1 MTSVL
6 LVEDD
11 ATLGASLSS
20 RLEEEGYR
28 VSWAKTISEAA
39 EHLRAAEFQLSI
51 LDIGLPDGSG
61 LSLARTIRETSNT
74 PIIFLSAMNSA
85 EFRLEGFEI
94 GADDYIPKP
103 FHLKEL
109 LLRIARVLAGRQKPK
124 RLESAGVTLDLDER
138 SLTLMHSNEKIF
150 PQQRD
155 FEILQFLV
163 EATPRPV
170 SREEIIQKLFP
181 SGELPTP
188 RTIDN
193 SITRLR
199 AQLSTLP
206 SDPIRSVR
214 GIGYQ
219 WVA

>member
-11 ATLGASLSS
+11 ATLGATLSA

-28 VSWAKTISEAA
+28 VSWAKSVAEASA
-39 EHLRAAEFQLSI
+39 HLGQGEFDLSI

-61 LSLARTIRETSNT
+61 LSLARTIREKSNT

-109 LLRIARVLAGRQKPK
+109 LLRIARVLAARQKPK
-124 RLESAGVTLDLDER
+124 RIGSAGIVLDLDER
-138 SLTLMHSNEKIF
+138 SVTFAHSNEKLF

-163 EATPRPV
+163 EASPRPV

-181 SGELPTP
+181 SGESPTP

-199 AQLSTLP
+199 AQLAALAN
-206 SDPIRSVR
+206 DPIRSVR
-214 GIGYQ
+214 GVGYQ
-219 WVA
+219 WVT